1 MDKRIE
7 SYLDSVIPEKLSKK
21 RQKLIREELR
31 DHISDHID
39 FYTEIGYSEDES
51 VEKALADMGDDGGV
65 TAMVKK
71 DFEKVYGEKIWM
83 PILAF
88 VLTTLVIMSAM
99 FGGVWIVSG
108 DSKGSPQAYEVFLSF
123 AIILVMSFAMVFAYR
138 KGLKKTLLAIGIPN
152 LLSGATVF
160 YSGYSQPAIYALI
173 SDIGFLLEKTTP
185 LITYKFASEQ
195 ELVNEYISF
204 IAGIVLDIGLALVS
218 LILFIRLRKKGTPE
232 KKSKKGIIITAS
244 VLCAAAIGLT
254 FMYTGTEKFYRSYKY
269 VMNGKKFETSD
280 GICKQSE
287 AAFESIDLGMDYNEA
302 VRRLRVQGYMP
313 FDEYR
318 KTQSREMS
326 KRLKYS
332 LGELELTVT
341 DEGYTVFINPNIFY
355 DDNDIYG
362 RNGSNGFV
370 YLRADSDGCVE
381 SKGVGS
387 GAAVKDKYG
396 YVPDHH
402 SGGSGGRSCYQ
413 NFKTVRVGDRKDEV
427 MKKLAGENGD
437 VFAKFVTL
445 KNGEE
450 NEYCRVSH
458 AGSYGSDE
466 IYCPVVVEI
475 WFENEKFSDA
485 KLYVLDEFVYGR
497 QRVYELEK

>member
-7 SYLDSVIPEKLSKK
+7 SYLDSVIPEKLSKR

-51 VEKALADMGDDGGV
+51 IQKALADMGDDGGV

-88 VLTTLVIMSAM
+88 VLTTAVIMTAM
-99 FGGVWIVSG
+99 SCGVWILSA
-108 DSKGSPQAYEVFLSF
+108 DSKGSPETAEIFASF
-123 AIILVMSFAMVFAYR
+123 AIILAFSFALAVAYR
-138 KGLKKTLLAIGIPN
+138 KGFKKTLLAIGIPN
-152 LLSGATVF
+152 LLFGATLIS
-160 YSGYSQPAIYALI
+160 SGYTQPAIYALI

-185 LITYKFASEQ
+185 LVTYKFASEQ

-204 IAGIVLDIGLALVS
+204 IAGIVLDIGFALAA
-218 LILFIRLRKKGTPE
+218 LILFIKLRKKGTPE

-269 VMNGKKFETSD
+269 VMNGYKFETSD

-287 AAFESIDLGMDYNEA
+287 AAFDSIELGMSYDEA
-302 VRRLRVQGYMP
+302 KLKLRVQGYMP
-313 FDEYR
+313 FDEYCE
-318 KTQSREMS
+318 TQSREMS

-355 DDNDIYG
+355 DYSGIDG
-362 RNGSNGFV
+362 RNYSNGFV
-370 YLRADSDGCVE
+370 YIRADSDGCIE

-387 GAAVKDKYG
+387 GTKPGD
-396 YVPDHH
+396 
-402 SGGSGGRSCYQ
+402 GSYSVTFSSDDNSDGITEGI
-413 NFKTVRVGDRKDEV
+413 VGNCSV
-427 MKKLAGENGD
+427 SS
-437 VFAKFVTL
+437 KFFTL
-445 KNGEE
+445 KDGVTTRK
-450 NEYCRVSH
+450 Y
-458 AGSYGSDE
+458 
-466 IYCPVVVEI
+466 VVTP
-475 WFENEKFSDA
+475 
-485 KLYVLDEFVYGR
+485 GR
-497 QRVYELEK
+497 PYRIEDML